1 MWQRSSSS
9 VAVSRQWQ
17 EANQEQ
23 KDLYL
28 AKEEKKKGDQDS
40 CHHLPLLKA
49 SPDAVWTPGS
59 TVNGNCTEGGA
70 TALLPLPS
78 GSRAFKAKNNQE
90 DNL

>member
-23 KDLYL
+23 KENQQLLYL

-49 SPDAVWTPGS
+49 SSDAV
-59 TVNGNCTEGGA
+59 
-70 TALLPLPS
+70 
-78 GSRAFKAKNNQE
+78 
-90 DNL
+90 